1 MSKKIKLYVSTGM
14 VGSEIE
20 EVIEIEDDATEEEI
34 KEMAKDW
41 LFNTIDWGYWEDN
54 E

>member
-20 EVIEIEDDATEEEI
+20 DVIEVEDGATEEQI
-34 KEMAKDW
+34 KEMANEW